1 MHAKWKFLTFVALGF
16 SLLSSPVSA
25 STVDGISLIINK
37 EPITLYDIHK
47 YATRFNLSK
56 KESLDILVRQKL
68 EDSEIKKLGLSTD
81 NFEVD
86 QYIENLAISNNM
98 SQYDFLN
105 MLRSKNV
112 DVNEYKE
119 DLKSKLKR
127 DKLYK
132 KIISAKMQQLG
143 DDELQT
149 YYAQNQGEFSQASAF
164 DVTIYTSAEQQTLQN
179 IMQSPMSPQNG
190 VELKEAKFEAD
201 KIDPKLAQL
210 LNKTAEN
217 AFSNL
222 VRSEQNFVM
231 FFVKKKYDL
240 KLVSFEEAKN
250 YIYGKLAQSKEQ
262 KAIEEYFE
270 KLKASANIQV
280 VRAP

>member
-1 MHAKWKFLTFVALGF
+1 MHAKWKLLTFVALGF
-16 SLLSSPVSA
+16 TLLGSPMSA
-25 STVDGISLIINK
+25 STVDGISIIINK

-68 EDSEIKKLGLSTD
+68 EDSEIKKLGLSAD

-86 QYIENLAISNNM
+86 QYIDTLANSNSMN
-98 SQYDFLN
+98 QFDFLN

-112 DVNEYKE
+112 DIAEYKE

-132 KIISAKMQQLG
+132 KIISTKMQQLG
-143 DDELQT
+143 DDELQA
-149 YYAQNQGEFSQASAF
+149 YYTQNATEFSQASAF
-164 DVTIYTSAEQQTLQN
+164 DVTIYTSADQQALQS
-179 IMQSPMSPQNG
+179 IAKSPMSVQGG

-201 KIDPKLAQL
+201 KVDPKLSQL

-217 AFSNL
+217 AFSSI
-222 VRSEQNFVM
+222 VRSDQNFVM
-231 FFVKKKYDL
+231 FFVKKKYDV
-240 KLVSFEEAKN
+240 KNVSFEEAKN
-250 YIYGKLAQSKEQ
+250 YIYGKLAQGKEQ